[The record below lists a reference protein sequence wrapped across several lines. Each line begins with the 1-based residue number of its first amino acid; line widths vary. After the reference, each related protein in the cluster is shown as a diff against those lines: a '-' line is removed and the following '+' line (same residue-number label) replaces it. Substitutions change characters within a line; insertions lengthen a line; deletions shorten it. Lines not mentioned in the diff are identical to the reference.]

1 MATQRPTDPASR
13 LRLARESRGLSY
25 RQIADATK
33 LSARVVE
40 ALETNRISVL
50 PAGIYRRAIVRAV
63 ATEVG
68 LDPEKLLADY
78 VIAFPNELSQ
88 PEPSHIVESPAPAAR
103 SWPRALAA
111 LGLVIPVIGGLGY
124 FLWPQRAVT
133 PTLPLL
139 PSRPL
144 ATRSAEV
151 IPAGGFG
158 DLEPRPLTVTLTISS
173 RCHLR
178 VLADGRELFQRMV
191 EAGERVPI
199 ELGDEIVLSGDNAT
213 AVQFS
218 INGRAGR
225 QLGQPGDA
233 LSVRIGRDD
242 YESFLARY

>member
-1 MATQRPTDPASR
+1 
-13 LRLARESRGLSY
+13 LSY

-40 ALETNRISVL
+40 ALEANRLSML

-63 ATEVG
+63 AVEVG
-68 LDPEKLLADY
+68 LDPERLLADF
-78 VIAFPNELSQ
+78 VTAFPNELPDPGPSLLAESVAQ
-88 PEPSHIVESPAPAAR
+88 PAR
-103 SWPRALAA
+103 TLPRALMMI
-111 LGLVIPVIGGLGY
+111 GVVIPIIASAGY
-124 FLWPQRAVT
+124 FFWPQRPAA
-133 PTLPLL
+133 PEPLAPL
-139 PSRPL
+139 PSRPI
-144 ATRSAEV
+144 AGRSNEV

-158 DLEPRPLTVTLTISS
+158 DAEPRPLTVTLTISS

-178 VLADGRELFQRMV
+178 VVADGRELSQRIV
-191 EAGERVPI
+191 DAGESLRI
-199 ELGDEIVLSGDNAT
+199 ELGDEIVLSGDNAA

-225 QLGQPGDA
+225 QLGQAGEA